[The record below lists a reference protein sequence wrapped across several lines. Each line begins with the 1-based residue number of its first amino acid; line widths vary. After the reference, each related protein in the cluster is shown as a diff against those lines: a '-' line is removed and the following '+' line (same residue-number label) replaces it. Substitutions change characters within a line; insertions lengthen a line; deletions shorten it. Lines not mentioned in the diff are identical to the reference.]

1 MRSDEQIVA
10 VVGVYGERRDHDRL
24 RARAAEAGYRADGA
38 RVVWLDRVVI
48 ELLLRKHL
56 TSSAIREDL
65 VPRLLVRRVVVS
77 WWRPSVPVAE
87 PNLAWIS
94 AADPAVL
101 CAVAVP
107 SEVKTWVMTALTGKE
122 LQ

>member
-1 MRSDEQIVA
+1 MVA
-10 VVGVYGERRDHDRL
+10 VVGAYGEGRDHGHL

-38 RVVWLDRVVI
+38 SVARLDRVVI
-48 ELLLRKHL
+48 ELLLREHL

-77 WWRPSVPVAE
+77 WWRPSAPVAA
-87 PNLAWIS
+87 PDLAWVS

-107 SEVKTWVMTALTGKE
+107 CVVRTWVMAALTGKE
-122 LQ
+122 LP